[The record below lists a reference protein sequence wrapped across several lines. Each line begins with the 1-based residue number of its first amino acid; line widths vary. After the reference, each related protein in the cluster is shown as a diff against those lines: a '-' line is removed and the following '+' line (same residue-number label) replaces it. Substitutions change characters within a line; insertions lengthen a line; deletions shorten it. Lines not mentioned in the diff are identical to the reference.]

1 MEDQGVEVADL
12 VELGH
17 SVLQGLRDGK
27 FIIQLDVE
35 SSGELMARR
44 AEKIGR
50 GELPTIKRGGAFE

>member
-1 MEDQGVEVADL
+1 MEERGVKVADL

-27 FIIQLDVE
+27 FILELDTE
-35 SSGELMARR
+35 SSGELMAQR
-44 AEKIGR
+44 AEKIRR